1 MASPLENLT
10 DPGKALRKEPPD
22 AKEFSGVKRSALA
35 RLPDS
40 ANTSDSL
47 ESRFGLVYNAA
58 HARAPALAIVG
69 ALAHNRLPMSVHPQP
84 RSPTDPDIAV
94 LAGPPNRISA
104 KSHRPGL
111 IGATLLL
118 LLAGCAVGPNFRRP
132 APPDVAAFT
141 SPAVSAT
148 TSVPGI
154 AGGDA
159 QRFIQGTDISAEWWT
174 LFHSAALTEL
184 IERSLKNN
192 PDLEAARAAL
202 SVARENVLAQRGV
215 YYPSVAATF
224 AASRQRQ
231 SGQIAPT
238 LNSNAFLYNLFTPE
252 VTVSYVPD
260 VFGLNRRTV
269 ESLKAQEQEARFQ
282 MIATYTTLTAN
293 VVVTAIQMS
302 SLQRQVE
309 ATRRLVDSNTEA
321 LDILKYQFSKG
332 YASRLDMAAQES
344 QLAQVAATLPPLVK
358 QLAQLHDLLAALT
371 GRFPAQVPKEKFE
384 LSSLKLPGELPVSLP
399 SILVKQRPDVLQAEA
414 SLHDASAKIGIAV
427 ADRLPSFPLVANAG
441 SSAAFMDQLF
451 TEGTGFWGVGV
462 NATAPLFQGGQ
473 LLHQER
479 AAKAAYAQAAA
490 QYRSTV
496 LAAFQNIADTLTA
509 LEQDAETLQAANDA
523 ADAAKLTLDLAQRQ
537 WRAGYAG
544 YLALLSAEQADQQSQ
559 INLVQ
564 AEASRYADTAA
575 LFQAL
580 GGGWWNRP
588 ELAADSREP

>member
-10 DPGKALRKEPPD
+10 DPGKSLRKEPPD

-69 ALAHNRLPMSVHPQP
+69 ALAHNRFPMSVHPQP

-309 ATRRLVDSNTEA
+309 ATRGLIDSNTKA
-321 LDILKYQFSKG
+321 LEILKYQFSKG
-332 YASRLDMAAQES
+332 YASRLDLAAQES

-371 GRFPAQVPKEKFE
+371 GRFPAQVPDEKFD

-399 SILVKQRPDVLQAEA
+399 SVLVEQRPDVLQAEA
-414 SLHDASAKIGIAV
+414 NLHDASAKIGISIAN
-427 ADRLPSFPLVANAG
+427 RLPSFPLVANAG

-479 AAKAAYAQAAA
+479 AAKAAYTEAAE

-496 LAAFQNIADTLTA
+496 LAAFQNVADTLTA
-509 LEQDAETLQAANDA
+509 LEQDAEALQAAKTA

-537 WRAGYAG
+537 WHAGYAG
-544 YLALLSAEQADQQSQ
+544 YLALLSAEQANQQSQ

-580 GGGWWNRP
+580 GGGWWNRA
-588 ELAADSREP
+588 ELAVDSREP